1 MNIQSVAIYEKIRTK
16 YVTKFYHLITH
27 IQSLISHVYQAIDN
41 SSNSILQTNPRM
53 KISIRFLIILLQGI
67 CVLCSFAYYSTVFC
81 TFDLINYRIEIIV
94 TSRVVH

>member
-1 MNIQSVAIYEKIRTK
+1 MNIRSVAIYEKIRTK

-41 SSNSILQTNPRM
+41 SSNSILQINPRM

-67 CVLCSFAYYSTVFC
+67 VSCALLHTIWPYSVR
-81 TFDLINYRIEIIV
+81 LIW
-94 TSRVVH
+94 